1 MWEWT
6 HIHRV
11 WVLKAPDQA
20 GEQIIRERSVI
31 TLNIVAQD
39 VNELA
44 RK

>member
-6 HIHRV
+6 HTHRL
-11 WVLKAPDQA
+11 WVLKAPDQVE
-20 GEQIIRERSVI
+20 EQTIKGSLVI